1 MNKTGTDIDK
11 AIKIMNISDLY
22 LNAVKKLWK
31 SNKWPSNRIR

>member
-22 LNAVKKLWK
+22 LNAVEETVEK
-31 SNKWPSNRIR
+31 